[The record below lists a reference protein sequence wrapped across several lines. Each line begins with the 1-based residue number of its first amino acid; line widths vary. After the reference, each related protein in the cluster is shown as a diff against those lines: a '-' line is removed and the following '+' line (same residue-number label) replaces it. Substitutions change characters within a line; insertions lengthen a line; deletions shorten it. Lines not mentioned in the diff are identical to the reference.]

1 MFNELKHMI
10 VMLETNMK
18 LTKNIFQKYAAKK
31 RNTLESMLV
40 II

>member
-1 MFNELKHMI
+1 MI

-18 LTKNIFQKYAAKK
+18 RTKNIFQKYAAKK